1 MPTVEAF
8 KSTFLEV
15 PPGHAM
21 IIPISYDTKHSVIMT
36 RETGV
41 RAPGVP
47 THGPP
52 HLLHNKLTILEL
64 LRSLPI
70 NHNFHVSYE
79 KKVFISTF

>member
-1 MPTVEAF
+1 MCPLLRHS
-8 KSTFLEV
+8 KV

-21 IIPISYDTKHSVIMT
+21 IIHISYDTKHSVIMT

-41 RAPGVP
+41 RPPGVP

-52 HLLHNKLTILEL
+52 HLLHKRPTILEL

-70 NHNFHVSYE
+70 NHKFSC
-79 KKVFISTF
+79 FL